1 MDQFSKVADGVAL
14 FLAVGRPGAKFQACF
29 ALLSSP
35 HHVSGKRCKTY
46 FSQKQRRILPTC
58 CVLKVAEQ
66 VYSTFLGQLIRYH
79 LIRIMIILGSCY
91 DS

>member
-35 HHVSGKRCKTY
+35 TMFQEKDVKLIFTKTLENTIGPVFLVLIVTNLS
-46 FSQKQRRILPTC
+46 FSN
-58 CVLKVAEQ
+58 
-66 VYSTFLGQLIRYH
+66 
-79 LIRIMIILGSCY
+79 
-91 DS
+91 